1 MNVVD
6 KLVFDN
12 IIRLMKKQNKKQK
25 ELTDYLGV
33 TKNVFTDWKSGRLKS
48 YQKYLPKI
56 ADFFGV
62 SVDYLLG
69 LSVPDIDTTDIPDES
84 ETGIRTIPVLG
95 EVAAGIPIDMVTDI
109 EDYEQIST
117 DEFPANG
124 EYYALK
130 IKGDSMEPVIP
141 DGSTVIF
148 RRQDYVDNGSIAIVC
163 VNGFEATCKKV
174 IRRKDGIL
182 LKSLNPTI
190 ESLFFSNSDIETEP
204 ITIIGKVIEVRKRF
218 V

>member
-1 MNVVD
+1 MD
-6 KLVFDN
+6 LVLEK
-12 IIRLMKKQNKKQK
+12 ILM
-25 ELTDYLGV
+25 LLR
-33 TKNVFTDWKSGRLKS
+33 KSGKSEAEFTKGVGIYSSALSEWKKGKTKS
-48 YQKYLPKI
+48 YLKHIPKI
-56 ADFFGV
+56 AEFFGV

-69 LSVPDIDTTDIPDES
+69 LSVPDIDPTDVPDES
-84 ETGIRTIPVLG
+84 KTGIRTIPVLG
-95 EVAAGIPIDMVTDI
+95 EVAAGIPIDMVTNI

-130 IKGDSMEPVIP
+130 IKGDSMDPVIP
-141 DGSTVIF
+141 NGSTVIF

-174 IRRKDGIL
+174 IRRQDGIL
-182 LKSLNPTI
+182 LKSLNPTM
-190 ESLFFSNSDIETEP
+190 EPLFFSNSDIEAEP

>member
-12 IIRLMKKQNKKQK
+12 IMRLMKKQNKKQK

-33 TKNVFTDWKSGRLKS
+33 TKNVFTDWKAGRLKS

-56 ADFFGV
+56 AEFFGV

-69 LSVPDIDTTDIPDES
+69 LSVPDIDPTNVPDES
-84 ETGIRTIPVLG
+84 KTGIRTIPVLG
-95 EVAAGIPIDMVTDI
+95 EVAAGIPIDMVTNI

-130 IKGDSMEPVIP
+130 IKGDSMDPVIP
-141 DGSTVIF
+141 NGSTVIF

-174 IRRKDGIL
+174 IRRQDGIL
-182 LKSLNPTI
+182 LKSLNPTM
-190 ESLFFSNSDIETEP
+190 EPLFFSNSDIEAEP

>member
-1 MNVVD
+1 MFFENLKTLCKERNTTVTEVLK
-6 KLVFDN
+6 KLNLSTSKGTAWRNGSMPNGDT
-12 IIRLMKKQNKKQK
+12 LA
-25 ELTDYLGV
+25 
-33 TKNVFTDWKSGRLKS
+33 
-48 YQKYLPKI
+48 KI
-56 ADFFGV
+56 ARFFGV

-69 LSVPDIDTTDIPDES
+69 LSVPDIDPTDVPDES
-84 ETGIRTIPVLG
+84 KTGIRTIPVLG
-95 EVAAGIPIDMVTDI
+95 EVAAGIPIDMVTNI

-130 IKGDSMEPVIP
+130 IKGDSMDPVIP
-141 DGSTVIF
+141 NGSTVIF

-174 IRRKDGIL
+174 IRRQDGIL
-182 LKSLNPTI
+182 LKSLNPTM
-190 ESLFFSNSDIETEP
+190 EPLFFSNSDIDAEP